1 MSVRGKYGKGLGKK
15 GAKRHGK
22 VLRDISKVYM

>member
-1 MSVRGKYGKGLGKK
+1 MSGRGKYGKGLGKK

-22 VLRDISKVYM
+22 VLRDIINV